1 MCESMGAFC
10 VGNVDVKKS
19 RQIYWQSNQ
28 CEKDKNIWPNQRE
41 MSKCC
46 VCVFFFRIPSFH
58 CFLVFRFGGVFDSSF
73 FSPRWFY
80 LCVYY
85 IRWKFD
91 SEVDRLKEISIDQI
105 VRWFFFQFLLCE
117 CRCVCACCGR
127 RFGHFIWWMCGASAT
142 VYSFSFDDCLIAI
155 ASRSRPRFFFLFSF
169 RCVLDNVQAHELVH
183 HVFCSSLCFVC
194 VACVR
199 RTCCSWADAE
209 TNITWSISTCA
220 IFSASLAFERTL
232 ALDKKKTPKKKK
244 DKKVAAALAWDY
256 FYYI

>member
-1 MCESMGAFC
+1 MWMWRSRDKFIGNRINARKIKIFDRINERCRNAVC
-10 VGNVDVKKS
+10 VCFFSDSIVSLFSRLPIRWCIRFFVFLASLILFMRLLYPLKIWLGS
-19 RQIYWQSNQ
+19 RQTERNFYRSN
-28 CEKDKNIWPNQRE
+28 CT
-41 MSKCC
+41 M
-46 VCVFFFRIPSFH
+46 VFLPVSF
-58 CFLVFRFGGVFDSSF
+58 VWVS
-73 FSPRWFY
+73 
-80 LCVYY
+80 V
-85 IRWKFD
+85 
-91 SEVDRLKEISIDQI
+91 
-105 VRWFFFQFLLCE
+105 
-117 CRCVCACCGR
+117 CVCACCGR